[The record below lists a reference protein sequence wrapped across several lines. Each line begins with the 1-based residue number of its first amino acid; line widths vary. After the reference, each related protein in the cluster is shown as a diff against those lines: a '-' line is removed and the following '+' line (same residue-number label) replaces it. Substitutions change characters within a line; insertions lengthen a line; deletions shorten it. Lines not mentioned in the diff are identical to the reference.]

1 MEVKIRAPENRPP
14 GTGWGD
20 HRLRIYDGVE
30 DRSKQL
36 GGRLKTRGSA
46 RPVEDGGRTKAEG
59 LSWGN
64 TISKSRSISGSKT
77 LQGNWSPASKNVTK
91 TTV

>member
-46 RPVEDGGRTKAEG
+46 RPVEDGDPNQSGRAELG
-59 LSWGN
+59 QYNLKKPKYLW
-64 TISKSRSISGSKT
+64 
-77 LQGNWSPASKNVTK
+77 
-91 TTV
+91 